1 MLKIVY
7 CCTLRQVPVG
17 AQEVR
22 IPDSVSD
29 DAPHGMMVEVFWQ
42 QDDVGALKIARHSEP
57 KPAAEVLD
65 SDPGQ
70 AWRSRSLN
78 NARSGREHSMDLPGR

>member
-1 MLKIVY
+1 MFG
-7 CCTLRQVPVG
+7 QVPVG
-17 AQEVR
+17 AQQVR
-22 IPDSVSD
+22 IPDSVSEL
-29 DAPHGMMVEVFWQ
+29 APNGMMVEVFWQ

-70 AWRSRSLN
+70 HWRSTSLGNSRSL
-78 NARSGREHSMDLPGR
+78 REPSTILPGR